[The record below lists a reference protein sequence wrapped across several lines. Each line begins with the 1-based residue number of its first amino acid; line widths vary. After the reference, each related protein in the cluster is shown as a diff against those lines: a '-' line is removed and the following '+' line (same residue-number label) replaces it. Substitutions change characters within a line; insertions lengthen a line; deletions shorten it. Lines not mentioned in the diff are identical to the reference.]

1 MPLCPILS
9 NPSGGEGRGTAS
21 QNSPPP
27 LPSFGVSQLNF
38 GAANGRA
45 ELRGVRAGAA
55 SWGLRFFGGGEII
68 NLRAIWSFGGRRG
81 AAGPQAVPPANRGVR
96 RGEKSF
102 VSGKSGTF
110 GGPSTPARTR
120 RCVGDRQHRFLQG
133 ESDGTRRLAW
143 LRDTESLGD
152 HGEAPRPLGF
162 PGTGKTVTV
171 SPPPQQTPTCFLIFS
186 SFISSFL

>member
-55 SWGLRFFGGGEII
+55 SWGLRFFGGGGNNQFEGDLVFWGAQGGCRAPGCSPSESWCKEGGKK
-68 NLRAIWSFGGRRG
+68 LRI
-81 AAGPQAVPPANRGVR
+81 
-96 RGEKSF
+96 GEKRHFWGSF
-102 VSGKSGTF
+102 DSGED
-110 GGPSTPARTR
+110 PA
-120 RCVGDRQHRFLQG
+120 
-133 ESDGTRRLAW
+133 
-143 LRDTESLGD
+143 LRW
-152 HGEAPRPLGF
+152 
-162 PGTGKTVTV
+162 
-171 SPPPQQTPTCFLIFS
+171 
-186 SFISSFL
+186 